1 MHFGRKNQVEANAEV
16 TNQTGERAST
26 SRREIAI
33 TGNLRLFQLLV
44 AGILVCLAFPFVQ
57 YRIAGTTTEKIS
69 GIKFLLTFSEY
80 ADMIFSPVFS
90 IMVYA
95 LLLISTFFLVILIV
109 VTLFIRK
116 QESSVNYL
124 FLSIVN
130 SDWPL
135 MPVTIILS
143 FFIDTGIVPAIG
155 YVVIAV
161 IKIILFCVLRNDLNC
176 LNQLNA
182 SFRRKNTT
190 LSK

>member
-1 MHFGRKNQVEANAEV
+1 MHFGKKNQVEANAEV
-16 TNQTGERAST
+16 TNQTGERSST
-26 SRREIAI
+26 GRREIAI

-44 AGILVCLAFPFVQ
+44 VGMLVCLAFPFIQ
-57 YRIAGTTTEKIS
+57 YRIVGTTTEKIS
-69 GIKFLLTFSEY
+69 GINFLLTFSEY
-80 ADMIFSPVFS
+80 ADMIFSPIFS
-90 IMVYA
+90 IMVYV

-116 QESSVNYL
+116 QKSFVNYL

-130 SDWPL
+130 SDWLL
-135 MPVTIILS
+135 MPLTIILS

-161 IKIILFCVLRNDLNC
+161 IKIILFCVLRNDLNY
-176 LNQLNA
+176 LNQLNV
-182 SFRRKNTT
+182 SFRSQKTT

>member
-1 MHFGRKNQVEANAEV
+1 MHFNRKNQIEPNAET
-16 TNQTGERAST
+16 TNQTGERSST
-26 SRREIAI
+26 AHREIAI
-33 TGNLRLFQLLV
+33 TGNLRLFQFLV
-44 AGILVCLAFPFVQ
+44 VGMLVCLVFPFVQ
-57 YRIAGTTTEKIS
+57 YRIVSTTTEKIS

-80 ADMIFSPVFS
+80 ADMIFSPIFS

-95 LLLISTFFLVILIV
+95 LILISTFCLVLLIV

-116 QESSVNYL
+116 QKSFVNYL

-130 SDWPL
+130 SDWLL

-143 FFIDTGIVPAIG
+143 FFVDTGIVPAVG

-182 SFRRKNTT
+182 SFKSKNTT